1 MLQTELETSTDVPN
15 RTDIAR
21 AQHLQPDQHQPPPY
35 RHHHLMRTVH
45 ASQRTGASPSPY
57 PHRTLVTPSSHLI
70 TTTPPGKMG
79 DLGLPLLSRLAKH
92 PDMASNKTPGSLQA
106 PPELSKGT
114 TRPRHEGPVSKK
126 SAKKRRFN
134 MEQWRDRYMVVDGT
148 AFCYWHSV
156 DDYEKGVL
164 PSKGNVYGLQ
174 GYHVLIDPED
184 SKWGFT
190 IKPLAGNKP
199 TFEFRADTEPERVQ
213 WVTAFVSACLLAV
226 DEDQFGGMQNFR
238 SGGSTD
244 FGMGASFFDGDE
256 DGEHGGHPSGGS
268 SMNGASD
275 GSAARAMVGS
285 APSGPTF
292 V

>member
-45 ASQRTGASPSPY
+45 APQRTGASPSPY

-148 AFCYWHSV
+148 AVSWRLTLRPPS
-156 DDYEKGVL
+156 L
-164 PSKGNVYGLQ
+164 PL
-174 GYHVLIDPED
+174 
-184 SKWGFT
+184 
-190 IKPLAGNKP
+190 PLALSRSLLP
-199 TFEFRADTEPERVQ
+199 TRFISQLNPRTSPPPNPDPPLCSVL
-213 WVTAFVSACLLAV
+213 LLAL
-226 DEDQFGGMQNFR
+226 R
-238 SGGSTD
+238 
-244 FGMGASFFDGDE
+244 
-256 DGEHGGHPSGGS
+256 
-268 SMNGASD
+268 
-275 GSAARAMVGS
+275 
-285 APSGPTF
+285 
-292 V
+292 